1 METARK
7 RLIALSGPSCGGK
20 GPLLAASTEFHPE
33 LDFLTLSVVKSRESR
48 GKAPRPDEGEIWND
62 PDYFRPREEIESLT
76 GDRYVHAVSHGF
88 PQVLDLERVITA
100 PTDLVLLEACQEI
113 VRDLPTLNYLRD
125 VEVTTLFVSPLG
137 GEEIERLQACNVNV
151 VEYLKGLSVRRLLA
165 RAAFHGRSVDDAFL
179 ADVAVRASDAVEE
192 VRVAHLFDY
201 VLVSRSGEGSAD
213 WNRDPSGHFY
223 GHPKGEAA
231 ATLETFTQLLAGSPA
246 PALETWTAPPLCC

>member
-1 METARK
+1 METTRK

-20 GPLLAASTEFHPE
+20 GPLLAASTEFHLE
-33 LDFLTLSVVKSRESR
+33 LDFFTFSVVKSRESR

-62 PDYFRPREEIESLT
+62 PDYFRPRGEIESLA
-76 GDRYVHAVSHGF
+76 GERYVQAVSHGF
-88 PQVLDLERVITA
+88 LQVLDLERVVTA
-100 PTDLVLLEACQEI
+100 PTDLVVVEACQEI
-113 VRDLPTLNYLRD
+113 TRELPTLNYLRD

-151 VEYLKGLSVRRLLA
+151 AEYLKGLSVRRLLA

-192 VRVAHLFDY
+192 VRVAHLFDH

-213 WNRDPSGHFY
+213 WNRDPSGHFH
-223 GHPKGEAA
+223 GHAKGEAA
-231 ATLETFTQLLAGSPA
+231 ATLETFAQLLAGLPA
-246 PALETWTAPPLCC
+246 PGLETWKAPPFC